1 MSRNY
6 GKLVEAEQRERLSR
20 MNDRLGGYDAR
31 YHTRFW
37 ILALAAVIAMFATLL
52 YFW

>member
-6 GKLVEAEQRERLSR
+6 AKLIEAEQRERLSR
-20 MNDRLGGYDAR
+20 MNDRLGEDNTR
-31 YHTRFW
+31 SFTRFW
-37 ILALAAVIAMFATLL
+37 ILALAAAIAMLSTLL